1 MSEVK
6 NKLSL
11 VGQGSLGGMISSACC
26 VLPAVAIAIGLSG
39 GIAATLVSLGRFRL
53 YGLLVGFVFVAIASW
68 FSLRRSR
75 SCCSAEEYKRRQVII
90 PLTMLVSFGLVYGLA
105 MYLIIPLLYGIS

>member
-1 MSEVK
+1 MLSIK

-11 VGQGSLGGMISSACC
+11 IGQGIAGGLIGSACC

-39 GIAATLVSLGRFRL
+39 GIVATLVSLGRFRL
-53 YGLLVGFVFVAIASW
+53 YGLIGGLAFVAIASW

-75 SCCSAEEYKRRQVII
+75 RCCTEEEYKRRQVVI
-90 PLTMLVSFGLVYGLA
+90 PLTMLVSFGVVYGLA

>member
-1 MSEVK
+1 MLGIK

-11 VGQGSLGGMISSACC
+11 IGQGSLGGVIGSTCC

-53 YGLLVGFVFVAIASW
+53 YGLIVGLAFVAIASW

-90 PLTMLVSFGLVYGLA
+90 PLTMLVSFGVVYGLA

>member
-1 MSEVK
+1 MSGIK

-11 VGQGSLGGMISSACC
+11 VGPGSLGGVISSACC

-39 GIAATLVSLGRFRL
+39 GIAATLVNLGRFRL
-53 YGLLVGFVFVAIASW
+53 YGLIVGLAFVVIASW

-75 SCCSAEEYKRRQVII
+75 ACCNAEEYKRRQVII
-90 PLTMLVSFGLVYGLA
+90 PLTMLVSFGVVYGLA